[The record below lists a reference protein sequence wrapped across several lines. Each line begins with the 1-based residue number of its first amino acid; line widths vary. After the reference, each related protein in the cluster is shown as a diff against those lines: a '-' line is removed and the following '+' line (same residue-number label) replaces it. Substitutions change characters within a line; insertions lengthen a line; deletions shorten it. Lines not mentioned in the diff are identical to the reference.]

1 MKNIF
6 SANSSISWWSI
17 GLSILA
23 ANIAY
28 DYIHVGASMGYS
40 KGLALGS
47 YEWTGSLA
55 MIFVLLFVFP
65 ILLSTGV
72 KTTPEYLGLRFGK
85 FTRVLVAVVMVFLHI
100 FVVMVPVLYSAAVSL
115 TKWYGLSY
123 DVWLIIS
130 IVFITLILLLNDF
143 LLLIRINA
151 LLVLVMIITGLILV
165 VYCFNSVGGVSNFI
179 HAGAPRINAFLPI
192 TDDMLP
198 WTSVVFGGLWVA
210 HAYYWSINPF
220 IQQFVLSSDTLS
232 KAQFGFLLAA
242 TLKVVIPF
250 IIMIP
255 GITIFIVKGANYL
268 PDTEFAFS
276 TYITEIIPSHASGF
290 ILIIYLSTMIATFS
304 SVGYSGIN
312 IVLNDI
318 LPASLNSN
326 ENAKSS
332 YRIILLLF
340 MLSSFIGALFFEPL
354 GKAGLLHYNQVIM
367 NAVTP
372 SIVAIFGLGMFYKRT
387 TSLAVNIALLN
398 AIPFFFTI
406 RALYPHLDFLN
417 TGGIVF
423 IMQCIAIVI
432 LSYFIP
438 EKTSK
443 KVFMEKEIRFERHLL
458 VMTWSVFLVTL
469 ILSIYVI
476 LL

>member
-1 MKNIF
+1 MKNVF
-6 SANSSISWWSI
+6 SANSTVSWWSI

-23 ANIAY
+23 ANVAY

-65 ILLSTGV
+65 IMLSTGV

-85 FTRVLVAVVMVFLHI
+85 FTRVSVAIVMVFLHI

-123 DVWLIIS
+123 SIWLS
-130 IVFITLILLLNDF
+130 ICIVLITAILLFNNFILVM
-143 LLLIRINA
+143 RINA
-151 LLVLVMIITGLILV
+151 VLVLLMIITGLILV
-165 VYCFNSVGGVSNFI
+165 IYCFYAVGGVSNFI

-192 TDDMLP
+192 DDEMLP
-198 WTSVVFGGLWVA
+198 WTSVVFGGLWIA
-210 HAYYWSINPF
+210 HAYYWSFNPY
-220 IQQFVLSSDTLS
+220 IQQFVLSSETLS
-232 KAQFGFLLAA
+232 KAQFGFLLTA
-242 TLKVVIPF
+242 TIKILVPF
-250 IIMIP
+250 IIMVP
-255 GITIFIVKGANYL
+255 GITIFILKGASYL
-268 PDTEFAFS
+268 PNTELAFS
-276 TYITEIIPSHASGF
+276 TFLTEIIPIKARAF
-290 ILIIYLSTMIATFS
+290 ILVIYLSTMLSAFS

-318 LPASLNSN
+318 LPSSFNKT
-326 ENAKSS
+326 EKIDRS

-340 MLSSFIGALFFEPL
+340 MLCSFMAAFFFEPL
-354 GKAGLLHYNQVIM
+354 GKTGLLHYNQVIM

-372 SIVAIFGLGMFYKRT
+372 TIVAIFGFGLFYKRT
-387 TSLAVNIALLN
+387 TTLAVNCTLFT
-398 AIPFFFTI
+398 AIPFFLFI
-406 RALYPHLDFLN
+406 RYFYPSLDFLN

-423 IMQCIAIVI
+423 IVQCLMIMV
-432 LSYFIP
+432 LTYFLP
-438 EKTSK
+438 DKTIK
-443 KVFMEKEIRFERHLL
+443 KVFMQKEIRFERHLL